1 MSRPTEIETAAR
13 TAAFST
19 DHWLK
24 YGNNPHPTVREQ
36 MTLLAIE
43 EIITS
48 GPVDFNAGNICARLG
63 IKNPMVNYY
72 FGGRDGLIAEATM
85 AAHDNWID
93 FMYTSIKSAPGNPE
107 KRLRTWIQNELDWGQ
122 RMAGMGVLI
131 NYPIASLAAQ
141 RIVTEKFQTRMQKN
155 FEFGLAVVTTLVID
169 VRSGKVSPMDFTVD
183 TFPKAKLLLNVSAFT
198 AATSIAWSTHGLAVW
213 SSGRHIATQ
222 NIESQAAAA
231 LTTITTNRMIE
242 NHVKQIVKVAHG
254 S

>member
-1 MSRPTEIETAAR
+1 MSRPTESETAAR
-13 TAAFST
+13 TAAFSP

-24 YGNNPHPTVREQ
+24 YGNNPQPTVREQ

-43 EIITS
+43 EIIAS
-48 GPVDFNAGNICARLG
+48 GPVDFNAGNICIRLG

-93 FMYTSIKSAPGNPE
+93 FMHSNLQVATGSPE
-107 KRLRTWIQNELDWGQ
+107 QRLRSWIENDIDWSQ

-131 NYPIASLAAQ
+131 NYPMASLAAQ
-141 RIVTEKFQTRMQKN
+141 KIVIDKFQERMQRN
-155 FEFGLAVVTTLVID
+155 FEFGLALVTTLVID
-169 VRSGKVSPMDFTVD
+169 VRSGKVSPMDFTID
-183 TFPKAKLLLNVSAFT
+183 NYPKAKLLLNMSAFT

-222 NIESQAAAA
+222 QIENQPLAAMNK
-231 LTTITTNRMIE
+231 ITTNLMVE
-242 NHVKQIVKVAHG
+242 NHIKQIIKVAKG
-254 S
+254 D